1 MRYAQIRDLDVSNGE
16 GVRVSLFVQGCD
28 FHCNDCFNSSTWDWE
43 GGEKFTRNDLK
54 FLLRLC
60 NKTYIQ
66 GLSIL
71 GGEPLHPTNLPMVTC
86 IAQAFKELYPNKDLW
101 IWSGYTFESYISK
114 LDILDFADVIVDGQF
129 ISDQQNYKLHFR
141 GSENQRIW
149 RKIENNWVV
158 TE

>member
-43 GGEKFTRNDLK
+43 GGEQFTRNDLK
-54 FLLRLC
+54 LLLRLC

-71 GGEPLHPTNLPMVTC
+71 GGEPLHPKNLSMVTC
-86 IAQAFKELYPNKDLW
+86 IARAFKELCPNKDLW

-114 LDILDFADVIVDGQF
+114 LDILDCADVIVDGQF